1 MLFKNF
7 FKMIFIN
14 LENYLLEREREGSDG
29 IVMKIRRK
37 VPIQKTERNDT
48 STSLVYLASNFW

>member
-1 MLFKNF
+1 MTYWNIIPIVIMKCV
-7 FKMIFIN
+7 
-14 LENYLLEREREGSDG
+14 ERERVGSDG

>member
-1 MLFKNF
+1 
-7 FKMIFIN
+7 MIFIN
-14 LENYLLEREREGSDG
+14 LENYLLEREREREREREGSEG

>member
-1 MLFKNF
+1 
-7 FKMIFIN
+7 MIFIN
-14 LENYLLEREREGSDG
+14 LENYLLEREREREGSDG